1 MGAPNG
7 SVVATPHEYLG
18 SPVFMT
24 HNAKIGD
31 ANGAGVV
38 QLCPNLVTEE
48 WTQVDPRNRR
58 RLSRRPS
65 SEKSQTPPIIMS

>member
-31 ANGAGVV
+31 ANGAGVRH
-38 QLCPNLVTEE
+38 LRPNLVTEE
-48 WTQVDPRNRR
+48 WTQTPHQRTAEGYHAARR
-58 RLSRRPS
+58 QKNPKLR
-65 SEKSQTPPIIMS
+65 Q

>member
-1 MGAPNG
+1 MDTSASPQLPEKNIHGGSNG
-7 SVVATPHEYLG
+7 SVVATPHENLG

-31 ANGAGVV
+31 ANGAGVS

-48 WTQVDPRNRR
+48 WTQV
-58 RLSRRPS
+58 
-65 SEKSQTPPIIMS
+65 